1 MLNCAGDAGDAGGGL
16 PENHKSPQIT
26 ADPITPQVCR
36 YVTLWNVSVLKTTIE
51 TRPLLYRECNPG
63 TRKPG

>member
-16 PENHKSPQIT
+16 PENRKSPQIT

-36 YVTLWNVSVLKTTIE
+36 YVTL
-51 TRPLLYRECNPG
+51 
-63 TRKPG
+63 